1 MTLNLALKLAGCL
14 VLLIAVLTPWSSR
27 GRKLVSGLGPV
38 APETA
43 AAEE

>member
-14 VLLIAVLTPWSSR
+14 VLLIAVLTPRSGP
-27 GRKLVSGLGPV
+27 GRKLASGLGPV
-38 APETA
+38 APEAA